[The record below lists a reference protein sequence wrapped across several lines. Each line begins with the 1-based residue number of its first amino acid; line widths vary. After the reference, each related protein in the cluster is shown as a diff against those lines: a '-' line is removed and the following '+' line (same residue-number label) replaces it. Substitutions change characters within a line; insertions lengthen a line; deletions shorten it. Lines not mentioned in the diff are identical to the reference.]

1 MITLFKKLFIK
12 DYQDTTNPL
21 VRARYGTAAG
31 ALGIVAN
38 IILFVGK
45 FIAGLLSG
53 SVAVIADAINNL
65 SDFMTSIITLIG
77 FKLSGKPADKE
88 HPYGHARI
96 EYITGLIV
104 AFIILYIG
112 IEVGKTAIDKI
123 IAPSPTDFSLVT
135 CIILGSAIIIKL
147 FLAIIFKNLGKSIN
161 SDTLIAMS
169 TDSRNDV
176 ISTFV
181 VLVSAVVAIVFNVA
195 LDGYLGVCVAIF
207 IIISAIKL
215 IKETIDPLVGTPPEK
230 DLVKKVEAK
239 IRSYPQILGIH
250 DLVIHNYGP
259 SKIFATVH
267 IEVDAQEDVMVSH
280 ELSDNIERDF
290 FNEMNIFLVCHL
302 DPIATNDPETNEL
315 KHKITTLLK
324 DFDDALALHDFRIVQ
339 GTHHTNII
347 FDVVLQ
353 FDSKHTENEIKELV
367 KKELSTYEKKY
378 FAVIEFDRDY
388 T

>member
-12 DYQDTTNPL
+12 NYQDTTNPL

-38 IILFVGK
+38 IILFAGK
-45 FIAGLLSG
+45 FVAGLLSG

-104 AFIILYIG
+104 AFVILYIG

-147 FLAIIFKNLGKSIN
+147 FLAVIFKNLGKSIN

-176 ISTFV
+176 ISTLV
-181 VLVSAVVAIVFNVA
+181 VLVSAVIAIVFNVA
-195 LDGYLGVCVAIF
+195 LDGYLGACVAIF

-230 DLVKKVEAK
+230 DLVKKVETK

-302 DPIATNDPETNEL
+302 DPIAVSDPETNEL

-324 DFDDALALHDFRIVQ
+324 DFDNTLTLHDFRIVQ
-339 GTHHTNII
+339 GAHHTNII
-347 FDVVLQ
+347 FDVVMQ
-353 FDSKHTENEIKELV
+353 FGSKHTESEIKELV
-367 KKELSTYEKKY
+367 KKELSTYDKKY